1 SPSLL
6 PVSSAPEIRE
16 AIEQLAESAF
26 TKSELESYDKY
37 WDSISS
43 EKTLISE
50 AEETGRREGKRLG
63 SRRAKRS
70 ESRRAKKLDL
80 RRGN

>member
-1 SPSLL
+1 
-6 PVSSAPEIRE
+6 
-16 AIEQLAESAF
+16 F

-50 AEETGRREGKRLG
+50 AEETGRREGEEIG
-63 SRRAKRS
+63 I
-70 ESRRAKKLDL
+70 KKGEEIGMKKGKLEVARKLQDQGMSL
-80 RRGN
+80 TQIAEITGLSIEELSA